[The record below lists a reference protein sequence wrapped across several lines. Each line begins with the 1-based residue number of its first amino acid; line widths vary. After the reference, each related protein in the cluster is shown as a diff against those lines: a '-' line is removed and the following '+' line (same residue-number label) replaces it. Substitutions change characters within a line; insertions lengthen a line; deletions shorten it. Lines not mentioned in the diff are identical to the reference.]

1 MYLVSDLIVVKF
13 TESFL
18 SASSSSPVAVQFP
31 VAHLQSK
38 LRCLRTSYLICT
50 ILLTF
55 QLWKSAN
62 FRYTDPGST
71 IGQTQDGDF
80 ETYLNL
86 QKGGWN
92 QTFYPPVKQNALDT
106 KSLTNP
112 NMKAGTVTLLMQGPT
127 PPLRPK
133 LASPQPTQECK
144 QVSQQQPAQPRKYFF
159 PTCNCNKLCASC
171 SA

>member
-1 MYLVSDLIVVKF
+1 MVGFSHILFCSSSFRIPSVFQCLTLEAMYLVSDLIVVKF

-18 SASSSSPVAVQFP
+18 SASWSSPVAVQFP

-55 QLWKSAN
+55 QLRKSAN

-86 QKGGWN
+86 QKGGWWN
-92 QTFYPPVKQNALDT
+92 QTFYPLVKQNAF
-106 KSLTNP
+106 
-112 NMKAGTVTLLMQGPT
+112 G
-127 PPLRPK
+127 
-133 LASPQPTQECK
+133 
-144 QVSQQQPAQPRKYFF
+144 Y
-159 PTCNCNKLCASC
+159 
-171 SA
+171 